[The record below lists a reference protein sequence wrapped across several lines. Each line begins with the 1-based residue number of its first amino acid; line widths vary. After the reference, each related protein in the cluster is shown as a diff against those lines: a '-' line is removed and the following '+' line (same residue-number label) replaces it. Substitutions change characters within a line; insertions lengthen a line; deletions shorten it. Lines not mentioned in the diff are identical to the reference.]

1 MGPIR
6 HRVRL
11 NCCRVGDL
19 DADKGVTAG
28 DDLRRTGFLF
38 FGMPT
43 QPPEAGGQTAGG
55 YGSTLLI
62 MADESVWDEDDI
74 SKLMADGGCRAINLK
89 IQKAGGVL
97 PCLRGAEAAVAANPD
112 IRIYVGNMVGTSAL
126 TTRTLSSLAMASP
139 RLDYFTAITN
149 PLSGL
154 TVREALGDEGRGAS
168 ARSPSHGGAQAEA
181 GMGAELDLEGLSPYL
196 TRHHPFGTGAD
207 ALRHGE
213 RRL

>member
-1 MGPIR
+1 
-6 HRVRL
+6 
-11 NCCRVGDL
+11 
-19 DADKGVTAG
+19 
-28 DDLRRTGFLF
+28 
-38 FGMPT
+38 
-43 QPPEAGGQTAGG
+43 
-55 YGSTLLI
+55 

-154 TVREALGDEGRGAS
+154 TVREALGDEGSRGFGTIAFS
-168 ARSPSHGGAQAEA
+168 WWRTSRGGTRRRV
-181 GMGAELDLEGLSPYL
+181 GFGGLSPYL

-207 ALRHGE
+207 ALVLGNDDRH
-213 RRL
+213 LT